1 MIAIH
6 DDHQIVPDGPP
17 RRANH
22 QSPPA
27 KAPTALAGKDNPL
40 RYMAAK
46 KANAGRNSLKEL
58 FSEGEDAAEGEDD
71 GAKANRHST
80 AFPGENDDAPKV
92 NNGVDVKKVEDF
104 LKSILDD
111 VALNGKTA
119 VQRDADIVPADSLSD
134 FEDLPETTTGDVH
147 KAGPAFEDSAP
158 AIATCDAGC
167 YSPILPPRRLENIHE
182 APTARD
188 THSTSQATE
197 APAPVIP
204 TCEAGCYSPTFPAY
218 EGEGLIEVGYQCEV
232 LEYLGDVDE
241 EMDLST
247 PVLDMEIGKGMATTN
262 SAMDIVLDLEHGAL
276 TAPLQ
281 YVANSSLGARDQ
293 EMSYSTLDSRFQLDG
308 DDNGTPRLASSPT
321 MDNMS
326 ALFATLAIHDHLGV
340 GSPIE
345 IVSICGIKH
354 PLCGGLRGTDIEM
367 PPSKRQQLIIRLRR
381 SRFDARLEKL
391 RQQKRIPTFSRD
403 PSELASLLP
412 GLPPAALVIKA
423 FALPPASPT
432 AQAFS
437 PEDTF
442 VDTSTSTPA
451 HVPITEPLP
460 VLHAA
465 PDPTSERFADVA
477 IEAQS
482 SAHAPSP
489 ALPLVV
495 LPVAVP
501 VVCSSTTDA
510 FAAVPECLRYREPP
524 KRENGRRSSARDALA
539 QAKADRKARKA
550 ATATST
556 AEKENEDPAIADLIR
571 MFMSEST
578 PTEEDRTTVDT
589 RHRSRAAPRH
599 APYSRPENKDEDE
612 KAESV
617 TPLPSPPAWLANKV
631 LGMFKKFSGQ
641 CMDVDKSREEAPKA
655 DEERMEDENEED
667 DEEEEME
674 GDDECDEEEMDD
686 DEEEEEEE
694 NEGGDEGN
702 DGTEDHEVQLDEGE
716 APAFSDHESDSE
728 SDAAAR

>member
-17 RRANH
+17 RRANY

-27 KAPTALAGKDNPL
+27 KAPTALAWKDNPL
-40 RYMAAK
+40 CFMAAK
-46 KANAGRNSLKEL
+46 KANAEKDSLKEL

-80 AFPGENDDAPKV
+80 AFPGEDDDAPKV

-134 FEDLPETTTGDVH
+134 FEDLPETTTGDAH
-147 KAGPAFEDSAP
+147 ETGPAFEDSAP

-167 YSPILPPRRLENIHE
+167 YSPILPPRQLEGIHE

-241 EMDLST
+241 EMELST
-247 PVLDMEIGKGMATTN
+247 PVLDMEMGNNMATTS
-262 SAMDIVLDLEHGAL
+262 SAMDIDVDVEHGAL
-276 TAPLQ
+276 SAPLQ
-281 YVANSSLGARDQ
+281 YVEHSSLGARDQ
-293 EMSYSTLDSRFQLDG
+293 ELTYSTLDSRFQLDE
-308 DDNGTPRLASSPT
+308 DDNGTPRLVSSPT

-326 ALFATLAIHDHLGV
+326 ALFTTLAIRDHLDF

-345 IVSICGIKH
+345 TV
-354 PLCGGLRGTDIEM
+354 PM
-367 PPSKRQQLIIRLRR
+367 PPLKRQQHIIRLRR
-381 SRFDARLEKL
+381 SRFEARVKKL
-391 RQQKRIPTFSRD
+391 QQQKRIPAFPRDRSEFS
-403 PSELASLLP
+403 SLLP
-412 GLPPAALVIKA
+412 GLPPAALIIKA
-423 FALPPASPT
+423 FAPVLAPPPVHG
-432 AQAFS
+432 FS
-437 PEDTF
+437 REDTF
-442 VDTSTSTPA
+442 TDTTTPVA
-451 HVPITEPLP
+451 AQVPVTEPLP
-460 VLHAA
+460 VLHVALG
-465 PDPTSERFADVA
+465 PPSDRSVDVVTV
-477 IEAQS
+477 EAQA
-482 SAHAPSP
+482 SAPTPSH

-495 LPVAVP
+495 LPVAAP
-501 VVCSSTTDA
+501 VVRPSTTDA
-510 FAAVPECLRYREPP
+510 FDAVPECLRYREPP
-524 KRENGRRSSARDALA
+524 KCENGRRSSARDALA

-550 ATATST
+550 ASVTST

-571 MFMSEST
+571 MFMPESASM
-578 PTEEDRTTVDT
+578 EEDRMTEDN
-589 RHRSRAAPRH
+589 RRRSCVAPRH
-599 APYSRPENKDEDE
+599 APYTRPKDKDEGGDE
-612 KAESV
+612 KADSV
-617 TPLPSPPAWLANKV
+617 TPLPPPPVWLAKKV
-631 LGMFKKFSGQ
+631 LGMFKNFSGR
-641 CMDVDKSREEAPKA
+641 CMDVDKSQEVALKE
-655 DEERMEDENEED
+655 DQGRMEYENEED

-674 GDDECDEEEMDD
+674 GDEECDEEEMDD
-686 DEEEEEEE
+686 DEEVEEDE

-702 DGTEDHEVQLDEGE
+702 DGMEDHEVQLDEGE